1 MVSVK
6 YQQVN
11 AHVMDAFLHD
21 TPMTV
26 MAIIILCM
34 YVKMWGIQRSY
45 NLTHVTLPACEL

>member
-11 AHVMDAFLHD
+11 AHVMDAFLYD

-26 MAIIILCM
+26 MAILCM
-34 YVKMWGIQRSY
+34 YLKMWGIQRSY